1 VPHVD
6 YVQQRVEQLREYI
19 TAIPDWINYAVVDE
33 VTDSFAPLIH
43 QIEHEVENLDEIV
56 LWSAISTPKEQT
68 ETVSRIGLC
77 RKRVMQMLRLLS
89 SKSDVIRALIKR
101 FEERSGSS
109 SSPSLLLPDR
119 PRHPDQQQMNN
130 HLTAIIDSCQS
141 TTNPQPIVMDRISP
155 SIVPL
160 HPDGGSPP
168 CPKKGFYS
176 HGSILEENGQIFPDV
191 ALYLGDVQGRC
202 QTERTQLRLLIRAL
216 F

>member
-1 VPHVD
+1 MPHVD
-6 YVQQRVEQLREYI
+6 YVQRRVEQLRGYM

-109 SSPSLLLPDR
+109 ASSPSLLLPDR
-119 PRHPDQQQMNN
+119 SRHPDQQLMSDY
-130 HLTAIIDSCQS
+130 LTAIVDSCHP
-141 TTNPQPIVMDRISP
+141 TAKPPPIVMDRISP
-155 SIVPL
+155 SIISL
-160 HPDGGSPP
+160 HQESGSPP
-168 CPKKGFYS
+168 CPKKGFYT
-176 HGSILEENGQIFPDV
+176 HGSIMEENGQIFPDV

-202 QTERTQLRLLIRAL
+202 QTNEIEKT
-216 F
+216 